1 MQHTLATIDLGS
13 NNFRL
18 LIAKIDDSGLI
29 QPIDQMKETVRL
41 MSGFDENNNFTK
53 EIQLKALH
61 TLNKFGDRLVGF
73 KKEQVRVVATSAM
86 RVAKNSR
93 EFIEKANKVLGFNI
107 EIISGNEEARLIYI
121 GAMHSIS
128 FSLEKRLVV
137 DIGGGSTEF
146 IIGSGYDPDIT
157 ESLTIG
163 CLSFTDKYFKDYELT
178 EENFNNAILSA
189 KAKIQAMEHL
199 FKNKNWVSSIAT
211 SGTARAIYYIIEHY
225 KFGDKITLDALYK
238 VKKLLID
245 FRTIN
250 KIIID
255 DVKADRLFVLPG
267 GLAILIS
274 IMEELEIDDMI
285 IASGAL
291 REGVMYDLLGRK
303 SDNDHRE
310 LTIIN
315 LKKIYNLDIM
325 QGNNV
330 ALIASYIYNNLVKD
344 HLLSLLLDW
353 SCQVYELGLAISHND
368 YHKHGSYI
376 LDNADLPGFS
386 KLEQSILADLV
397 RSHRGSLL
405 KSIEYI
411 STRRK
416 LKNKFLY
423 LIFAFRVS
431 VILNRSRYVIDPQLF
446 NVILKSET
454 VINILI
460 KDILSKNLLIMHS
473 LYEEIE
479 QWTKIGF
486 EINLLL
492 I

>member
-13 NNFRL
+13 NSFRL
-18 LIAKIDDSGLI
+18 LIARINDSGLI
-29 QPIDQMKETVRL
+29 QPIDQIKETVRL
-41 MSGFDENNNFTK
+41 MSGFDAENNFT
-53 EIQLKALH
+53 EEMQVRALH
-61 TLNKFGDRLVGF
+61 TLNKFRDRLIGF
-73 KKEQVRVVATSAM
+73 NKEQVRVVATSAM
-86 RVAKNSR
+86 RVAKNAK

-128 FSLEKRLVV
+128 FSLDKRLVV

-157 ESLTIG
+157 ESVTIG
-163 CLSFTDKYFKDYELT
+163 CLSFTDRYFKNNKLT

-189 KAKIQAMEHL
+189 KVKIQAMEHL
-199 FKNKNWVSSIAT
+199 FKNRQWVSSIAT
-211 SGTARAIYYIIEHY
+211 SGTARAIYHIIEHY
-225 KFGDKITLDALYK
+225 KFDNKITLQALYK

-245 FRTIN
+245 FGIIN
-250 KIIID
+250 KITID
-255 DVKADRLFVLPG
+255 EIKPDRLFLLPG

-274 IMEELEIDDMI
+274 IMEELQINNMI

-310 LTIIN
+310 LTVSN
-315 LKKIYNLDIM
+315 LKKIYNLDIV
-325 QGNNV
+325 QGSNV
-330 ALIASYIYNNLVKD
+330 ALIAKHIFSQLVTD
-344 HLLSLLLDW
+344 YSLLILLDW
-353 SCQVYELGLAISHND
+353 SCQLYELGLMISHND

-405 KSIEYI
+405 KSIDYI
-411 STRRK
+411 KTRRK
-416 LKNKFLY
+416 LKNRFLY
-423 LIFAFRVS
+423 LIFAFRIS
-431 VILNRSRYVIDPQLF
+431 VILNRARYLTNLELF
-446 NVILKSET
+446 SVILKKKTS
-454 VINILI
+454 INLLI
-460 KDILSKNLLIMHS
+460 KDSLAKNILIMHS

-479 QWTKIGF
+479 QWTKFGF

-492 I
+492 V